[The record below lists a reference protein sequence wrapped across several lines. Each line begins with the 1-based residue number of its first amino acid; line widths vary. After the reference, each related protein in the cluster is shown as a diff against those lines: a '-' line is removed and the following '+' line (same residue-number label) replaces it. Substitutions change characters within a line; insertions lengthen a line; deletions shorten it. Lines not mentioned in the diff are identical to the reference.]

1 MSATVLLSAGDASG
15 DVYAADLV
23 RELRALRPTAR
34 FLGLGGAQM
43 EKAGVEITVDQR
55 EVAVG
60 GLVELLPDL
69 HRIVSAWR
77 RLAAA
82 LKARRPDLVVLVD
95 SGGFNLP
102 FARLARRAG
111 VPVLYYVAPQVWA
124 WRRGRVRKLARR
136 VDRLAV
142 ILPFEPAV
150 YAREGVR
157 VDFVGHPLVE
167 HVRRAT
173 AGLDRAAARRN
184 LGLPADAIVVA
195 LLPGSRRNELR
206 HGASVQ
212 LESARCLH
220 RRDPRIRFA
229 LPLAPTLERS
239 AVEARIRAARLPAG
253 LRLDRIEGRSL
264 EVLCACDAALVKP
277 GTATL
282 EAALLG
288 RPLVVAARSHPL
300 TAAVLRRL
308 VKVDWLA
315 LPNLIA
321 AASIVPEFL
330 QNEAEPERIAAA
342 VVDLLRGPARE
353 AQLAAL
359 AQVRDRL
366 EEGGPAA
373 RHTATIAEEMI
384 RARRCA

>member
-1 MSATVLLSAGDASG
+1 MSATVLMSVGDASG

-34 FLGLGGAQM
+34 FVGLGGAQM

-77 RLAAA
+77 RLEAA

-102 FARLARRAG
+102 FARRARRAG

-167 HVRRAT
+167 RVQRAT
-173 AGLDRAAARRN
+173 AGLDRNAARRN
-184 LGLPADAIVVA
+184 LGLPADATVVA

-212 LESARCLH
+212 LETARCLH

-239 AVEARIRAARLPAG
+239 AVEARVLAARLPSG

-264 EVLCACDAALVKP
+264 EVLCACDVALVKP

-282 EAALLG
+282 EATLLG
-288 RPLVVAARSHPL
+288 RPLVVAARSHAL

-359 AQVRDRL
+359 AQVRDLL
-366 EEGGPAA
+366 ETGGPAA

>member
-1 MSATVLLSAGDASG
+1 MSATVLLSVGDASG
-15 DVYAADLV
+15 DAYAADLV

-34 FLGLGGAQM
+34 FVGLGGAQM

-55 EVAVG
+55 DIAVG

-69 HRIVSAWR
+69 HRVVSAWR
-77 RLAAA
+77 RLQVT
-82 LKARRPDLVVLVD
+82 LEARRPDLVVLVD

-102 FARLARRAG
+102 FARRARRAG

-150 YAREGVR
+150 YAREEVH

-167 HVRRAT
+167 RVRRAT
-173 AGLDRAAARRN
+173 AGLDRIAARRN
-184 LGLPADAIVVA
+184 LGLPADATVVA

-206 HGASVQ
+206 HGAAVQ
-212 LESARCLH
+212 LETARCLH
-220 RRDPRIRFA
+220 RRDPRIRFV
-229 LPLAPTLERS
+229 LPLAPTVERS
-239 AVEARIRAARLPAG
+239 AVEARVLAARLPAG

-264 EVLCACDAALVKP
+264 EVLCACDVALVKP

-282 EAALLG
+282 EATLLG
-288 RPLVVAARSHPL
+288 RPLVVAARSHAL

-342 VVDLLRGPARE
+342 VIDLLRGPSRE

-366 EEGGPAA
+366 EKGGAAA

-384 RARRCA
+384 RARRRA

>member
-1 MSATVLLSAGDASG
+1 MSATVLLSVGDASG
-15 DVYAADLV
+15 DAYAADLV
-23 RELRALRPTAR
+23 RELRALRPTAL
-34 FLGLGGAQM
+34 FVGLGGAEM

-55 EVAVG
+55 DVAVG

-69 HRIVSAWR
+69 HRVVSAWR
-77 RLAAA
+77 RLEATLA
-82 LKARRPDLVVLVD
+82 ARRPDLVVLVD

-102 FARLARRAG
+102 FARRARRAG

-150 YAREGVR
+150 YAREGVH

-167 HVRRAT
+167 RVRRAT
-173 AGLDRAAARRN
+173 AGLDRTTARRN
-184 LGLPADAIVVA
+184 LGLPADATVVA

-206 HGASVQ
+206 HGAAIQ
-212 LESARCLH
+212 LETARWLH
-220 RRDPRIRFA
+220 RRDPRIRFV
-229 LPLAPTLERS
+229 LPLAPTIERS
-239 AVEARIRAARLPAG
+239 AVEARVVAARLPAG

-264 EVLCACDAALVKP
+264 EVLCACDVALVKP

-282 EAALLG
+282 EATLLG
-288 RPLVVAARSHPL
+288 RPLVVAARSHAL

-308 VKVDWLA
+308 VKVDSLA

-330 QNEAEPERIAAA
+330 QNEAEPERIAVA
-342 VVDLLRGPARE
+342 VIDLLQGPSRE

-366 EEGGPAA
+366 EKGGAAA

-384 RARRCA
+384 RARRRA